1 MMALLLQLFP
11 IISCSPHPPNIAS
24 QSCSNNK
31 SLTTGLQVLFGYLRI
46 GSNRSIT
53 PITTFDWLIN
63 VALGST
69 LAGIV
74 NGNSLVRGLLG
85 LATMFG
91 FQYAISL
98 LTSRFHQKL
107 SWIFEGP
114 PLVVVF
120 RGNMLTRVMKKH
132 GISKS
137 DVNASLRHHGV
148 LNVCLV
154 ECAIIEPNGAISVFT
169 MRELEEAK
177 VEPEVLMA
185 VPAYKA
191 LCERDV
197 EAVYGD
203 RARRRERG
211 MSGGE
216 TTESAQYR

>member
-1 MMALLLQLFP
+1 M
-11 IISCSPHPPNIAS
+11 
-24 QSCSNNK
+24 
-31 SLTTGLQVLFGYLRI
+31 

-74 NGNSLVRGLLG
+74 NGNSLIRGLLG
-85 LATMFG
+85 LATMLG

-98 LTSRFHQKL
+98 LTSLFYQKL

-120 RGNMLTRVMKKH
+120 RGKMLMRVMKKH
-132 GISKS
+132 WILKS

-154 ECAIIEPNGAISVFT
+154 ECAIIEPNSAISVFT

-177 VEPEVLMA
+177 VEPEVLMT

-197 EAVYGD
+197 EAGYGD
-203 RARRRERG
+203 RVRRRERG
-211 MSGGE
+211 TSRGE
-216 TTESAQYR
+216 TTESGNIDDGKPREVSRDSNSIANAASSSISDAGCDGTLYRQR